1 MPTNDLLAP
10 GNGNEH
16 DKVRDHEATGE
27 DLLAGG
33 APQHTA
39 AVYVGDDPAQAA
51 AQAIESTAQSL
62 VDAAGRALPAGAAP
76 VEYDHPNESDD
87 DPFIPDYPEGLTEE
101 ATEIPSPVPGV
112 EARKLSVLLTP
123 LEREAALKGLLV
135 EEMEANADA
144 GPVILE
150 FGPLTS
156 LAKRLGGIT
165 SDFAGGPD
173 VAEVVTTRL
182 RRIVH
187 DAVVSNTLLG
197 EKETTEAGLMA
208 RIEAVSDLEDA
219 LAEKVEPLLS
229 RIEELGIDLGPLR
242 TGLKNTLEV
251 EARRLD
257 SMSKSLVPAT
267 IGHHI
272 FEGLADLKDTFVKSF
287 SGKEELVGDVR
298 RHRNEQLTK
307 NLANLVEVSYELR
320 ANAGDEEWER
330 THGAMAV
337 DVANELTSSIQTL
350 TKGVEDQVDFSVLNK
365 GLSDANRNLAEAAAA
380 AADAEHKSRMQRMV
394 EFLKTAVEAIANAVR
409 SVFGRDDDHSK
420 PAAMTP

>member
-1 MPTNDLLAP
+1 MSTNDLLAP
-10 GNGNEH
+10 DNGNEH
-16 DKVRDHEATGE
+16 DQVRDPEAAGM

-33 APQHTA
+33 VLQEASAGH
-39 AVYVGDDPAQAA
+39 VGDEPAQAA
-51 AQAIESTAQSL
+51 AQAVKSTAESA
-62 VDAAGRALPAGAAP
+62 VNAIDHALPAGDAP
-76 VEYDHPNESDD
+76 SGYVHPNDSEDD
-87 DPFIPDYPEGLTEE
+87 LYVPDYPEGLTEE

-112 EARKLSVLLTP
+112 EARKPSVLLTP
-123 LEREAALKGLLV
+123 LEREAMLKDVLLG
-135 EEMEANADA
+135 EMEANVDTA
-144 GPVILE
+144 PVILE

-156 LAKRLGGIT
+156 LEKRLRGIT

-173 VAEVVTTRL
+173 IAEAVTTCL
-182 RRIVH
+182 RRCIH

-197 EKETTEAGLMA
+197 EKESTEAGLMA

-219 LAEKVEPLLS
+219 LEEKIEPLLS
-229 RIEELGIDLGPLR
+229 HIEELGIDLGPLR

-267 IGHHI
+267 VGHHI
-272 FEGLADLKDTFVKSF
+272 FEGLSDLKDTFVKNF
-287 SGKEELVGDVR
+287 FGKEELVGDVR
-298 RHRNEQLTK
+298 RHRNKQLTES
-307 NLANLVEVSYELR
+307 LTNLVEVSYELR

-337 DVANELTSSIQTL
+337 SVANELALSIQTM
-350 TKGVEDQVDFSVLNK
+350 TKGVEDQVDFAVLNK
-365 GLSDANRNLAEAAAA
+365 GLGDVNRNLSEAAAA

-394 EFLKTAVEAIANAVR
+394 EFLNSAVEAIANAVK
-409 SVFGRDDDHSK
+409 SVFGRDNGQPK

>member
-1 MPTNDLLAP
+1 MSQNDLLAP
-10 GNGNEH
+10 GNGREP
-16 DKVRDHEATGE
+16 DRLRDPEATGM
-27 DLLAGG
+27 DLLAI
-33 APQHTA
+33 AEPHY
-39 AVYVGDDPAQAA
+39 VSEVHVGDEPAKAA
-51 AQAIESTAQSL
+51 AQAVESAADGL
-62 VDAAGRALPAGAAP
+62 VAGAGPALVPGEMP
-76 VEYDHPNESDD
+76 VDYVHPNESEDD
-87 DPFIPDYPEGLTEE
+87 HFVPDYPEGLTED

-112 EARKLSVLLTP
+112 EARKPSVLLTP
-123 LEREAALKGLLV
+123 LEREAALKDLLS
-135 EEMEANADA
+135 EEMEANADS

-150 FGPLTS
+150 FGPLAS
-156 LAKRLGGIT
+156 LEKRLRGIT
-165 SDFAGGPD
+165 ADFAGGPD
-173 VAEVVTTRL
+173 IAEVVTTRL
-182 RRIVH
+182 RRCIH

-208 RIEAVSDLEDA
+208 RIEAVSDMDDA
-219 LAEKVEPLLS
+219 LEEKVEPLLS

-257 SMSKSLVPAT
+257 NMTKSLVPAT
-267 IGHHI
+267 LGHHI
-272 FEGLADLKDTFVKSF
+272 FEGLVDLKDSFVNGL

-298 RHRNEQLTK
+298 RHRNEQLSR

-320 ANAGDEEWER
+320 ANAGDAEWER

-337 DVANELTSSIQTL
+337 DVANELTSSIQNL

-365 GLSDANRNLAEAAAA
+365 GLGDANRNLTEAAAA

-394 EFLKTAVEAIANAVR
+394 EFLKTAVEAIANAVK
-409 SVFGRDDDHSK
+409 SVFGRENGHTK